1 MSVPTIPE
9 SPGAG
14 LIEGSGSS
22 SVFPP
27 TAGGKGHQSQFPNPN
42 RKISSGSLGP
52 LRKLSDI
59 IGPERR
65 ISSSVNPFYKPL
77 EDENQLTRE
86 VSNEEEAEDRDKN
99 DVLYFDDDEE
109 YGAQRDDD
117 DGDSLDGDVRTD
129 EDLEARR

>member
-9 SPGAG
+9 NPGAG
-14 LIEGSGSS
+14 LMEGSGSS
-22 SVFPP
+22 PAFPP
-27 TAGGKGHQSQFPNPN
+27 TTGGKGHHSQFPNPN
-42 RKISSGSLGP
+42 RKISSGSMGP

-65 ISSSVNPFYKPL
+65 ISSSVNPFYRPL

-86 VSNEEEAEDRDKN
+86 VSNEEEAEDRN
-99 DVLYFDDDEE
+99 DVLYFDNDEE